1 VGLVPSVYQSG
12 TKSYHGHLSKKANR
26 YLRWGMIEAAQKAKV
41 IDPFLRMKA
50 EKIHRKRG
58 ASIATAAVVRHLLVA
73 VYHILKEKTAYR
85 PPKLKY
91 NSPGKPVLT
100 LVA

>member
-1 VGLVPSVYQSG
+1 
-12 TKSYHGHLSKKANR
+12 
-26 YLRWGMIEAAQKAKV
+26 MIEAAQKAKV

-58 ASIATAAVVRHLLVA
+58 ASIATAAVARHLLVA
-73 VYHILKEKTAYR
+73 VYRILKDKTIYR
-85 PPKLKY
+85 QPKLKY
-91 NSPGKPVLT
+91 YSPGKPVPT